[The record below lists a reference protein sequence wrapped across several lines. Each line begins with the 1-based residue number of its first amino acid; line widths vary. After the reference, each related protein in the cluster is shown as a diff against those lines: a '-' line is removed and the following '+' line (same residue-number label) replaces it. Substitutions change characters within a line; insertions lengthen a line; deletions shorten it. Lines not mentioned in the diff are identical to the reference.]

1 MRLLSCRWMYC
12 ALGVAA
18 FFWCGRSSHAG
29 VYSLEVIVDSLPFG
43 GPGNTT
49 FNGFNGF
56 GNPSINNDGDVAFW
70 ATASGT
76 GKGIYKY
83 SATTNDVS
91 TVVPYSTLQATD
103 IIGLAHVEMN
113 NAGNVVHA
121 GKRTDLYSLG
131 GLGIQIPIETHFIY
145 VNDTML
151 VRTNNNIYAGT
162 PIDGLLLSS
171 VSSASINDSDV
182 IAFAATGGF
191 GSGVFTQFDK
201 LAATGDIID
210 GHVINSVSLD
220 VVPSIDNQGNVAFVA
235 NFDGS
240 SQGVFLQNQLL
251 MQSGDIIDGHVLDEF
266 RNVRLTTSGQLVVLA
281 TTTANFQGI
290 FTPANA
296 LIVTA
301 PGTTIDGEPI
311 ISIRDNFNQVG
322 LAYNDNG
329 DLFFNA
335 DTTGTNSSGI
345 FTLDDMLIHSG
356 DIFQGYSIV
365 GQNLFPDVND
375 DGVMVFAAKSLDPES
390 FIIRA
395 TSVPEVSSGM
405 LVLSGAIALF
415 FWRMSRP
422 RNLLLQP

>member
-1 MRLLSCRWMYC
+1 
-12 ALGVAA
+12 
-18 FFWCGRSSHAG
+18 
-29 VYSLEVIVDSLPFG
+29 
-43 GPGNTT
+43 
-49 FNGFNGF
+49 
-56 GNPSINNDGDVAFW
+56 
-70 ATASGT
+70 
-76 GKGIYKY
+76 
-83 SATTNDVS
+83 
-91 TVVPYSTLQATD
+91 LQATD

-162 PIDGLLLSS
+162 PIDGLLLST

-329 DLFFNA
+329 DLFFNS

-395 TSVPEVSSGM
+395 TSVPEISSRM

>member
-1 MRLLSCRWMYC
+1 MGVSMQQRSSVRTGFINTVSLSRVESVDRLSVRKSMKLNRGANSCDLMGTMMMRLLSCRWMYC

-220 VVPSIDNQGNVAFVA
+220 VVPSIDNQP
-235 NFDGS
+235 GS
-240 SQGVFLQNQLL
+240 
-251 MQSGDIIDGHVLDEF
+251 
-266 RNVRLTTSGQLVVLA
+266 VLA
-281 TTTANFQGI
+281 
-290 FTPANA
+290 
-296 LIVTA
+296 
-301 PGTTIDGEPI
+301 EPVAHA
-311 ISIRDNFNQVG
+311 VG
-322 LAYNDNG
+322 RHYRW
-329 DLFFNA
+329 
-335 DTTGTNSSGI
+335 S
-345 FTLDDMLIHSG
+345 
-356 DIFQGYSIV
+356 
-365 GQNLFPDVND
+365 
-375 DGVMVFAAKSLDPES
+375 
-390 FIIRA
+390 RA
-395 TSVPEVSSGM
+395 
-405 LVLSGAIALF
+405 
-415 FWRMSRP
+415 
-422 RNLLLQP
+422 